1 MTVVPSASAPV
12 AAAGGPLPPL
22 SYRPAGFFLLRAPVL
37 PADTAR
43 RLLSGEGEDARL
55 WDQVGDPLVRSALT
69 VASADLVDALD
80 RNARGEVAATR
91 QRRLRSG
98 LLRYLTRMSTR
109 ATPFGLFAAVSWGE
123 FGAQCAA
130 VIDGPPR
137 RHTRA
142 DLGWLLDVI
151 EAVEADPA
159 VLPFLRLTANP
170 LAYPVGERLVLRPA
184 DVYGKDDLRGV
195 SLRATEVVRYLL
207 DEAVTPVPYR
217 ELLERVDAEFPGVPG
232 NRVEAL
238 VGRLHELRFLIT
250 DLRPSLNQPRPEQH
264 VLDVLARVPP
274 ARAAHQALQRV
285 STLMARCDE
294 KPLSPPVSM
303 REPMRELLSAQRE
316 LLPDRTGR
324 TCQVD
329 AALSVDGATVPAR
342 VALEVADAVAW
353 LGRAIG
359 PAPRFP
365 HLTDYRMAFT
375 ERYGPEG
382 LVPLADLLSP
392 EHGLGSPSGYLNP
405 GGAQMFAATIP
416 PVLARDRP
424 YAVPLFAEAL
434 RTGQREIDVAD
445 PVFAA
450 LMPERPSDDRRPP
463 APGLDVTVQIAAASP
478 DAILR
483 GEWSAVLPAGSFALS
498 GRMVGRFV
506 HLLPGPAEDQV
517 REHLLAQD
525 ATAEPGVVHAELSYL
540 PVQGRA
546 ANVTVHPLM
555 RSHEIPVN
563 VTPSV
568 PADRVIPLRDI
579 VIGLDGDRFAVYSAR
594 LGRRIRIHQGHMLNP
609 QAAPDVCRFLLES
622 AQDGEWAPA
631 GFGWGSLETAPF
643 LPRVRRGR
651 IVLRLAQWNIELP
664 ATFGRAALE
673 SDEALAAAVRTW
685 RSRWQVPRWV
695 YVTDQDRRL
704 LLDLDH
710 EPSIME
716 LRTELARAAERG
728 LTWLPVQ
735 EMYPGF
741 DELWVSGAGGRRHVS
756 EVVIPLSTQSAP
768 RPPAPVVP
776 QAAPNTCRRPQRHFP
791 GGEWLSLKLYTA
803 EAAMDPVLGRM
814 WSKPPVCPGE
824 QWFYL
829 RYADPAPHLRIRV
842 RAGLDDAA
850 ALFAGWTA
858 WARELVGE
866 GLAADF
872 VIGTYSPEL
881 IRYGGPDT
889 MAAVER
895 VFCASSAATAR
906 FLAEPGPDELPR
918 LVVAGYLLDNVYRNW
933 GLDLDQ
939 RLARAAAVPRPGTEN
954 DPARPHRRLLADLLA
969 SEARPGSPAEKM
981 RAELAEVF
989 DAQAASLAEAGALVR
1004 AAAGTLTTAE
1014 HTVVGGVAHMQVNRL
1029 LGADRELELAAHRL
1043 WWHALR
1049 TVRSRTV

>member
-1 MTVVPSASAPV
+1 METVTT
-12 AAAGGPLPPL
+12 AGGPLPPGPL
-22 SYRPAGFFLLRAPVL
+22 SYRPAGFFLLRAPAL

-43 RLLSGEGEDARL
+43 RLLSGADDEARL
-55 WDQVGDPLVRSALT
+55 WDQVGDPLVRAALT

-80 RNARGEVAATR
+80 RNARGQVAATR

-98 LLRYLTRMSTR
+98 LLRYLVRMSTR

-123 FGAQCAA
+123 FSEHCAA
-130 VIDGPPR
+130 VIDGAPK

-195 SLRATEVVRYLL
+195 SLRATQVVRYLL

-217 ELLERVDAEFPGVPG
+217 ELLDRVAAEFPGLPG

-238 VGRLHELRFLIT
+238 VGRLHELRFLTT
-250 DLRPSLNQPRPEQH
+250 DLRPPLNQPRPEQH
-264 VLDVLARVPP
+264 VIDVLARVPP
-274 ARAAHQALQRV
+274 ARAAYQALRQV

-294 KPLSPPVSM
+294 KPLSPSV
-303 REPMRELLSAQRE
+303 PMRELLSAQRE
-316 LLPDRTGR
+316 LLPDGTGR

-329 AALSVDGATVPAR
+329 AALSVTGGTVPAE

-353 LGRAIG
+353 LGRVIG
-359 PAPRFP
+359 PSPRFP
-365 HLTDYRMAFT
+365 HLTDYRTAFA
-375 ERYGPEG
+375 ERYGRDG
-382 LVPLADLLSP
+382 LVPLTDLLSP
-392 EHGLGSPSGYLNP
+392 EHGLGSPSTYLNP
-405 GGAQMFAATIP
+405 GGAQMFAATSP
-416 PVLARDRP
+416 ATPERDRP
-424 YAVPLFAEAL
+424 YALPLFAEAL
-434 RTGQREIDVAD
+434 RTGQREIDLAD
-445 PVFAA
+445 PLFAG
-450 LMPERPSDDRRPP
+450 LMPGRSGGDRRPP
-463 APGLDVTVQIAAASP
+463 APGLDATVQIAAASP

-498 GRMVGRFV
+498 GRMLGRFV
-506 HLLPGPAEDQV
+506 HLLPGLAEDQV
-517 REHLLAQD
+517 REHLVAQD
-525 ATAEPGVVHAELSYL
+525 ATADPGVVHAELSYL

-579 VIGLDGDRFAVYSAR
+579 VIGLDGDRFAAYSAR

-622 AQDGEWAPA
+622 AQDGETIPA
-631 GFGWGSLETAPF
+631 GFDWGSLETAPF

-651 IVLRLAQWNIELP
+651 IVLRLAQWNIAVP
-664 ATFGRAALE
+664 ATFGRAALD

-695 YVTDQDRRL
+695 YVADHDRRL

-710 EPSIME
+710 SPSIME

-741 DELWVSGAGGRRHVS
+741 GELWVSGADGRRYVS
-756 EVVIPLSTQSAP
+756 EVVIPLSTRSAP
-768 RPPAPVVP
+768 RPPAPAVP
-776 QAAPNTCRRPQRHFP
+776 QAALNACRRPQRHFP
-791 GGEWLSLKLYTA
+791 GGAWLSLKLYTA

-814 WSKPPVCPGE
+814 WSKPPVRPGE
-824 QWFYL
+824 EWFYL

-842 RAGLDDAA
+842 RAGPDDAA
-850 ALFAGWTA
+850 ALFAGWTD

-866 GLAADF
+866 GLAAHF
-872 VIGTYSPEL
+872 VVDTYSPEL
-881 IRYGGPDT
+881 VRYGGPDT

-906 FLAEPGPDELPR
+906 FLAEPGPDDLPR
-918 LVVAGYLLDNVYRNW
+918 LVVAGYALDCVYRGW

-939 RLARAAAVPRPGTEN
+939 RLARAAAVPRPRAEN

-969 SEARPGSPAEKM
+969 PEAQPGSPAEKM

-989 DAQAASLAEAGALVR
+989 GAQGTSLAEAGALAR
-1004 AAAGTLTTAE
+1004 AAASGGTLTTAE
-1014 HTVVGGVAHMQVNRL
+1014 HTVVGGIAHLQVNRL
-1029 LGADRELELAAHRL
+1029 LGTDRDLELACHRL

-1049 TVRSRTV
+1049 TVRSRRST